1 MNDEPIDAAAL
12 LEGGRLMADNP
23 ATAITI
29 EVHGSNDFTVRIG
42 ARYADRM
49 TWEEMLGQIAE
60 LTHPR
65 IARARF
71 VMLTTEEHAVRHE
84 RLDLDAREVDLGK
97 DLGEDDHEFDGEE
110 F

>member
-1 MNDEPIDAAAL
+1 MDEPVGVAAL
-12 LEGGRLMADNP
+12 PEGAWQMADDP

-29 EVHGSNDFTVRIG
+29 EVHGANDFTVRIG

-65 IARARF
+65 IDRARF
-71 VMLTTEEHAVRHE
+71 VMLTTEEHVARHE
-84 RLDLDAREVDLGK
+84 RLDFAAREVDQE
-97 DLGEDDHEFDGEE
+97 EDREFDDEE